1 MENKKLLIGAGVVVV
16 AYLLWKKSQSNSVA
30 NSNIIT
36 PQYSKEC
43 YDSLKIALQQENVK
57 SPDFEK
63 TFLEKCEKTK
73 NKIQKDSLGQPK
85 VMTEGIFKPKIFTG
99 DSINPNNQNAPR
111 IVNDIAIDKLP
122 NIINQEDIQL
132 FLFNNSNISSI
143 EDNTIRDAKGYPIYT
158 KLRKSDVKKDIFGNI
173 VSGNAN
179 EGNFYKENGKYYLNT
194 PTSAG
199 SEICE
204 ISEKDYFDFF
214 VNIKEGSYK
223 KIISPTIQ
231 KNNCSFKFS
240 SSNWGR

>member
-1 MENKKLLIGAGVVVV
+1 MTKTSDMGMPQVGISKVITEGVV
-16 AYLLWKKSQSNSVA
+16 
-30 NSNIIT
+30 
-36 PQYSKEC
+36 
-43 YDSLKIALQQENVK
+43 
-57 SPDFEK
+57 
-63 TFLEKCEKTK
+63 
-73 NKIQKDSLGQPK
+73 
-85 VMTEGIFKPKIFTG
+85 KPKIFIG

-199 SEICE
+199 SQICE

-214 VNIKEGSYK
+214 IMICLRKV
-223 KIISPTIQ
+223 
-231 KNNCSFKFS
+231 
-240 SSNWGR
+240 

>member
-1 MENKKLLIGAGVVVV
+1 MENKNILIGAGVVVV
-16 AYLLWKKSQSNSVA
+16 GYLLWKKSQNDELNKRVQNMTKTSDMGM
-30 NSNIIT
+30 
-36 PQYSKEC
+36 PQVGISKV
-43 YDSLKIALQQENVK
+43 I
-57 SPDFEK
+57 
-63 TFLEKCEKTK
+63 
-73 NKIQKDSLGQPK
+73 
-85 VMTEGIFKPKIFTG
+85 TEGVVKPKIFIG

-199 SEICE
+199 SQICE

-231 KNNCSFKFS
+231 KNNCSFKFGS
-240 SSNWGR
+240 QVIGVYKF